1 MSGWI
6 AVDFDGTVA
15 FYPPQPGQS
24 LGDPI
29 PEMVDRIRGWLAE
42 GIEVQKGGT
51 HLGSKLVF

>member
-29 PEMVDRIRGWLAE
+29 PDMVDRVKQWLAE
-42 GIEVQKGGT
+42 GIEVRIFTARACILTRQ
-51 HLGSKLVF
+51 